1 MSLELSEDLPKIRQ
15 TKFYL
20 PKNRIY
26 LFDVNQNISIY
37 KLKKMIIVA
46 ANLGKNVRLFH
57 EGIEY
62 TDKDSYCLDELFPE
76 LQLVEFKIELPDL
89 EI

>member
-20 PKNRIY
+20 PRNRIY
-26 LFDVNQNISIY
+26 LFDVNQNITIY

-46 ANLGKNVRLFH
+46 ANLR
-57 EGIEY
+57 
-62 TDKDSYCLDELFPE
+62 
-76 LQLVEFKIELPDL
+76 
-89 EI
+89 